1 MLCWQQNKKLAI
13 INYRKAAIPQK
24 DRGFCFQGACQM
36 SQQNATSEKTLGAD
50 TDGAKSSGTQSL
62 EACRQQIDALDT
74 ELVRLLNQRAAI
86 ACEIALVKVAAG
98 LPAYDGKREDQV
110 LARVAEKSTG
120 PLAEQSITAIFRSI
134 IQETRRLGTEKME
147 EHRVIG

>member
-1 MLCWQQNKKLAI
+1 
-13 INYRKAAIPQK
+13 
-24 DRGFCFQGACQM
+24 M
-36 SQQNATSEKTLGAD
+36 SQQNAASEKTLDENSLGD
-50 TDGAKSSGTQSL
+50 ETPDDKSLRGKSL

-86 ACEIALVKVAAG
+86 ACEIALVKVASG
-98 LPAYDGKREDQV
+98 LPAYDGKREDEV

-134 IQETRRLGTEKME
+134 IQETRRLGTERMQE
-147 EHRVIG
+147 EQLANSK